1 MQHTFHSLICL
12 FTSPYRMA
20 STREA
25 QITEQ
30 FSFCELPLTAEPEG
44 CSTDL
49 TWTPGHWSGPGSDSS
64 QENVNL
70 AQKATEERDEVL
82 ENFNMVM
89 TDMCSLSN
97 REKLSP
103 LPSRMKSSW
112 IDATN
117 EERKM
122 YSEKATE
129 ACKIV
134 CNVIAPNDGEK
145 LFQAV
150 QKHNGDR
157 NLDFLMAAY
166 KNATS
171 KKLKTQILSLY
182 AYEYPASKL
191 IEMHSSFERISERQ
205 IKKARAHAKAVGPG
219 TPVESTKKHRIY
231 LDKAKA
237 DHFLEFANRPYFYQ
251 DVSYGTRIIKLESG
265 EQLTMPNVIRTVTK
279 SSLISE
285 YQKHCAETD
294 FSPLSRAT
302 LFRILDV
309 REASQRKSL
318 RGLDNTAAD
327 GASAFESLEN
337 MVNSL
342 QQASNEA
349 GRSWY
354 DETRKKLRE
363 CKKYLKIDYRLHCK
377 EVESPCPDHCRKFAL
392 SDSANKIF
400 QESCSHEHTLVCDQ
414 CEGLTQVMSDIERA
428 IQTCNGF
435 YGNDQ
440 KEDLLHD
447 FRLAKKAILAWK
459 AHILRSENQ
468 ESGKQAVLE
477 ELDDSS
483 VLIVVDWAM
492 KFLQLRYREKQSD
505 WFAKRGL
512 SWHVSSVIHRDKNQD
527 YVIKSYVHHFDSCTQ
542 D

>member
-1 MQHTFHSLICL
+1 M
-12 FTSPYRMA
+12 
-20 STREA
+20 
-25 QITEQ
+25 
-30 FSFCELPLTAEPEG
+30 
-44 CSTDL
+44 
-49 TWTPGHWSGPGSDSS
+49 
-64 QENVNL
+64 
-70 AQKATEERDEVL
+70 
-82 ENFNMVM
+82 
-89 TDMCSLSN
+89 
-97 REKLSP
+97 
-103 LPSRMKSSW
+103 
-112 IDATN
+112 
-117 EERKM
+117 
-122 YSEKATE
+122 
-129 ACKIV
+129 
-134 CNVIAPNDGEK
+134 
-145 LFQAV
+145 
-150 QKHNGDR
+150 
-157 NLDFLMAAY
+157 
-166 KNATS
+166 
-171 KKLKTQILSLY
+171 
-182 AYEYPASKL
+182 
-191 IEMHSSFERISERQ
+191 
-205 IKKARAHAKAVGPG
+205 
-219 TPVESTKKHRIY
+219 
-231 LDKAKA
+231 
-237 DHFLEFANRPYFYQ
+237 
-251 DVSYGTRIIKLESG
+251 SYGTRIIKLESG
-265 EQLTMPNVIRTVTK
+265 EQLTMPNIIRTVTK

-285 YQKHCAETD
+285 YQKHCVETD
-294 FSPLSRAT
+294 FSLLSRAT

-400 QESCSHEHTLVCDQ
+400 QESCSHEHTLVCVQ

-435 YGNDQ
+435 YRNDQ

-512 SWHVSSVIHRDKNQD
+512 SWHVSSVIRRDKNQD

-542 D
+542 DWYAVASIIENLLTTVKRDQPTVSKAFLRSDEAGCYHNNELTAAVCDIGNRVV